1 MSESVADVL
10 WSMLASAGVKRCYGI
25 VGDALD
31 PVIDALRRGGRVE
44 FIQVRN
50 EEAGVFA
57 AVAEA
62 SLTGNLVAVCG
73 TAGPGVMHLLNG
85 LMDAQREGVP
95 VIAIAGDTVS
105 SLIDT
110 GTIEEINP
118 YTTFQIAS
126 LYTGRLVN
134 PAQTRTVVQTAIRTA
149 LSEHGPT
156 VIAVPGDVAVRKV
169 PDDSYQAVTH
179 NPPLLRPSDE
189 DLRTLAE
196 MIDAAGSVTIFGG
209 DGCRD
214 AHDEVVELAEKLQA
228 PVGYAYRGKQWLE
241 WGNPNAVGMTG
252 LLGWGGAY
260 DAMQHCDLCLLLG
273 TNFPLN
279 DFYPKKAK
287 KVQVDRRPSIIG
299 RRTHIDMGLVGD
311 IKDTV
316 AALLP
321 LVAQKH
327 ENHHLSRAL
336 KTTQEWRK
344 NMSHYVTRGL
354 ELAPIRPEY
363 LVSTLDEL
371 VSDDA
376 VVCADTGTACIWT
389 ARYITAKQKR
399 NIIGSFSWASMA
411 NAMPNTIG
419 AALAYPGRQV
429 IGICGDGG
437 LSMLMG
443 DLLTIAE
450 RQLPVKL
457 VALDNSGFQFV
468 HIEMEEAGIQPYG
481 IKSQFANP
489 DLAKVAE
496 AIGLT
501 GIRVENP
508 GDVRDAVAQF
518 LATPGPALLDAVVEP
533 DALSLPPHV
542 SFGEAEGFSLSF
554 AKQALNGNIDD
565 VIQTVKRNVH
575 LV

>member
-481 IKSQFANP
+481 IKFANP

>member
-10 WSMLASAGVKRCYGI
+10 WSMLAGAGVKRCYGI
-25 VGDALD
+25 VGDALN
-31 PVIDALRRGGRVE
+31 PVIDALRRDGRVE

-105 SLIDT
+105 SSIDS
-110 GTIEEINP
+110 GTLEEINP

-149 LSEHGPT
+149 LSEQGPT
-156 VIAVPGDVAVRKV
+156 VIAVPGDIAVRSV
-169 PDDSYQAVTH
+169 PEGSYQAVTY
-179 NPPLLRPSDE
+179 NLPLLRPRDE
-189 DLRTLAE
+189 DLRRLAK
-196 MIDAAGSVTIFGG
+196 MIDEAGSVTIFGG

-214 AHDEVVELAEKLQA
+214 AHDEVVALAEKLQA

-260 DAMQHCDLCLLLG
+260 EAMQHCDLCLLLG

-279 DFYPKKAK
+279 DFYPKKPK
-287 KVQVDRRPSIIG
+287 KVQVDRRPAIIG

-327 ENHHLSRAL
+327 EPHHLNRAL
-336 KTTQEWRK
+336 KTTKKWRK
-344 NMSHYVTRGL
+344 NLSHYVTRGP
-354 ELAPIRPEY
+354 ELTPIRPEY
-363 LVSTLDEL
+363 LVSTIDEL
-371 VSDDA
+371 ASDDA

-389 ARYITAKQKR
+389 ARYITAKEQR
-399 NIIGSFSWASMA
+399 NIFGSFSWASMA
-411 NAMPNTIG
+411 NAMPNTMG
-419 AALAYPGRQV
+419 AALAYPGRQA

-457 VALDNSGFQFV
+457 VVLDNSGFQFV

-481 IKSQFANP
+481 TKFANP
-489 DLAKVAE
+489 NLAKVAE
-496 AIGLT
+496 SIGLT
-501 GIRVENP
+501 GIRVEDP
-508 GDVRDAVAQF
+508 GEVRDAVTQL
-518 LATPGPALLDAVVEP
+518 LAKPGPALLDAVVEP
-533 DALSLPPHV
+533 YALSLPSHV
-542 SFGEAEGFSLSF
+542 SFGEAEGFSLSL
-554 AKQALNGNIDD
+554 AKQGLSGNLDD
-565 VIQTVKRNVH
+565 VAQTIKQNIH